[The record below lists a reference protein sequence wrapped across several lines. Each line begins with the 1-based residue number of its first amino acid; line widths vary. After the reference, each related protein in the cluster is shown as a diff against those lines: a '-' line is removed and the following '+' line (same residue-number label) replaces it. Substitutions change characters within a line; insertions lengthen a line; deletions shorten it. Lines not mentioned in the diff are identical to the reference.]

1 MRHQPSLTVLL
12 VVACVLSAGTSWAD
26 DLLTPVAQSRRV
38 YAYASMECGGSP
50 LEEDV
55 NEVLAPDYLPFVA
68 MVDADVYYHTGDCE
82 AHADASQ
89 NSQIHPDRLVAF
101 GGSGAYADAGSSWQ
115 YGDAG
120 AVGIS
125 EFDVTFE
132 ITEELPYRLNGSLA
146 VSQGSASC
154 SVALLDGNGNYIH
167 SFSADPTLDFDVL
180 DILDPGQYRLMAQSW
195 TSAGFSSRSNSGNYE
210 VTLEFEQPVA
220 AVMDPGQH
228 SVEPTTWGR
237 IKAQMR

>member
-1 MRHQPSLTVLL
+1 MRHQPSLAALL
-12 VVACVLSAGTSWAD
+12 VAACVLLAGTAWAD

-38 YAYASMECGGSP
+38 YAYASMECQGSP

-55 NEVLAPDYLPFVA
+55 NEVLAPDYSPFVA
-68 MVDADVYYHTGDCE
+68 MVAADVFYHTGDCE

-120 AVGIS
+120 ALGIS

-154 SVALLDGNGNYIH
+154 SVALLDSNGNYIH

-180 DILDPGQYRLMAQSW
+180 GILVPGQYRLMTELRTGASQ
-195 TSAGFSSRSNSGNYE
+195 GSRSNSGNYD
-210 VTLEFEQPVA
+210 VTLEFDQPTA
-220 AVMDPGQH
+220 
-228 SVEPTTWGR
+228 VEPTTWGR
-237 IKAQMR
+237 IKAQLR